1 MINNVILFIYYIL
14 HYLIHIIIYIYLFIC
29 FYLFVYIKSH
39 NINNNMSL
47 RKHTDYGSYLTNLKY
62 NNLGN
67 YLSDKNLRLVEAR
80 IDEVQSSVSVNDTA
94 NKPQNVYISQSPNM
108 AEISLENTNTMIMQ
122 PTDSFLPNIFTVL
135 RLPAN
140 NTIENGTSKTIIN
153 TCEISQTKLVYIY
166 SVNTDTNAVGFST
179 LFNCYVFP
187 CAGDTLELYWNSD
200 KQNWLVK
207 KYGGYF
213 MNLNI

>member
-1 MINNVILFIYYIL
+1 
-14 HYLIHIIIYIYLFIC
+14 
-29 FYLFVYIKSH
+29 
-39 NINNNMSL
+39 MSL
-47 RKHTDYGSYLTNLKY
+47 RKYTDYGSYLTNLKY

-67 YLSDKNLRLVEAR
+67 YLSDKNLRLVAAR
-80 IDEVQSSVSVNDTA
+80 IDEVQSSVSVNDTS
-94 NKPQNVYISQSPNM
+94 KKTQNVYISQSPNL

-122 PTDSFLPNIFTVL
+122 PTDLFLPNLFTVL

-140 NTIENGTSKTIIN
+140 SAIENGTLKNIIN

-166 SVNTDTNAVGFST
+166 SMNTDTNAVGFST

-187 CAGDTLELYWNSD
+187 SAGDTLELIWNSD
-200 KQNWLVK
+200 KQHWLVK

-213 MNLNI
+213 MNLTI